1 MTHRSRLASL
11 SLATALGT
19 LGVSAPAFAQQN
31 PFGAIPALV
40 QRIPQVVFNQGQG
53 QGLPSLDNLPALGRW
68 AGGQDDSDDSD
79 EPDDSARGGDDDTGC
94 DGAGDRADE
103 SDVDSDSDAPAPA
116 PAPAPNAQGGR
127 TFGIFVGVS
136 QYGGENEDLPGS
148 ADDAVQLARAFERA
162 GWMERSNAVVLT
174 DRNASL
180 ANVRQAFSQM
190 ASRVGPNDTLV
201 FFYDGHG
208 NTRVLD
214 TVGPDLSR
222 SELGRL
228 MGSVRGRQLLV
239 LDSCEAGGFAPL
251 VQGRS
256 GRAGLFSSRA
266 NENSQT
272 APEVNAGGW
281 LAYFL
286 RQAVAGGVRRGPDGA
301 VDLDEVVRY
310 VEARY
315 QRQGITNRQHL
326 VAVQPRGETF
336 ALGGSGNGAVTT
348 PTDVAVARN
357 DAPARRP
364 GRGEAP
370 DFNQMVEQ
378 GLGIAGRVMN
388 ALTKRGAPAPR

>member
-1 MTHRSRLASL
+1 MTHRTRLASL
-11 SLATALGT
+11 SLATVLGT

-40 QRIPQVVFNQGQG
+40 QRIPQVVFGQGQGQG
-53 QGLPSLDNLPALGRW
+53 QGLPSLGNLPSIGRW
-68 AGGQDDSDDSD
+68 AGQQDDAQDDSAD
-79 EPDDSARGGDDDTGC
+79 DDSAAQGDDDTGC
-94 DGAGDRADE
+94 DGAGDRAD
-103 SDVDSDSDAPAPA
+103 SDDDSDSEPTPA

-136 QYGGENEDLPGS
+136 QYGGENHDLPGS

-174 DRNASL
+174 DANASL
-180 ANVRQAFSQM
+180 ANVRQAFRQM
-190 ASRVGPNDTLV
+190 ASRVTANDTLV

-208 NTRVLD
+208 NTQVLD

-228 MGSVRGRQLLV
+228 MRTVQGHQLLV

-281 LAYFL
+281 LAYFM

-301 VDLDEVVRY
+301 VDLSEVVRY

-315 QRQGITNRQHL
+315 QRQGITDRQHL

-336 ALGGSGNGAVTT
+336 ALGGAGNGTVTTT

-364 GRGEAP
+364 GRGDM
-370 DFNQMVEQ
+370 DFGQVFET
-378 GLGIAGRVMN
+378 GLGLAGRVVN
-388 ALTKRGAPAPR
+388 ALTK